1 MLRIE
6 FRGIFA
12 LHGPANPFYRNGLAD
27 CRAIFAGMTK
37 SMTGFGAA
45 VLEDQNLSVRAEV
58 KSLNS
63 KTLDLSVRLP
73 RQVQDKEFEIRNMVA
88 RVLDR
93 GKVQLNVEL
102 EHLSKASSASQ
113 LNAEL
118 LHYHFSAV
126 LEETKKFPVA
136 IDHSHIL
143 QSVLRMPE
151 VMSPSNGRES
161 KEQEW
166 QLIQQACEQAI
177 RACDEFRA
185 LEGKNLAAKV
195 KEYIQNIRALLDQVL
210 GLDPERN
217 ENVRQRLEE
226 KLGAIRGEATFDQNR
241 FEQEMIYYLEKM
253 DISEEKTRLSAHLS
267 HFLEVM
273 DTEDNAGRKLGFIA
287 QEIGREINTIGSK
300 ANHAGIQKLVVLMKD
315 DLEKIKEQGLNFL

>member
-1 MLRIE
+1 MI
-6 FRGIFA
+6 
-12 LHGPANPFYRNGLAD
+12 
-27 CRAIFAGMTK
+27 K

-45 VLEDQNLSVRAEV
+45 LEEDQSVSVRAEV

-73 RQVQDKEFEIRNMVA
+73 RQLQDKEFEIRNMVA
-88 RVLDR
+88 KILER
-93 GKVQLNVEL
+93 GKVLLNAEI
-102 EHLSKASSASQ
+102 EYQSKAGSASQ

-118 LHYHFSAV
+118 LHYHFSSV
-126 LEETKKFPVA
+126 LEETKKFPVE

-151 VMSPSNGRES
+151 VMSPSSGRENR
-161 KEQEW
+161 EQEW
-166 QLIQQACEQAI
+166 LLVQQACEKAI
-177 RACDEFRA
+177 LACNEFRI
-185 LEGKNLAAKV
+185 LEGRNLATKV
-195 KEYIQNIRALLDQVL
+195 KEYIENIRSLLFQVMD
-210 GLDPERN
+210 LDPERN
-217 ENVRQRLEE
+217 DNLRQRLEE
-226 KLGAIRGEATFDQNR
+226 KLGSIRSEANFDQNR

-253 DISEEKTRLSAHLS
+253 DISEEKIRLSAHLD

-273 DTEDNAGRKLGFIA
+273 EKEENAGRKLGFIA

>member
-1 MLRIE
+1 MDSPQLRKKSAQLRP
-6 FRGIFA
+6 FRMGTY
-12 LHGPANPFYRNGLAD
+12 LCP
-27 CRAIFAGMTK
+27 MTK
-37 SMTGFGAA
+37 SMTGFGSAQ
-45 VLEDQNLSVRAEV
+45 LEDQNLSVRVEV

-73 RQVQDKEFEIRNMVA
+73 RQLQDKEFEIRNMVS

-93 GKVQLNVEL
+93 GKVLLNAEL
-102 EHLSKASSASQ
+102 EYLSKASAASQ

-118 LHYHFSAV
+118 LHYHFAAV
-126 LEETKKFPVA
+126 LDETRKLPVE

-151 VMSPSNGRES
+151 VMAPSNGRENR
-161 KEQEW
+161 EQEW
-166 QLIQQACEQAI
+166 LLVQAACEKAIQAC
-177 RACDEFRA
+177 DDFRV
-185 LEGKNLAAKV
+185 LEGRNLSLKV
-195 KEYIQNIRALLDQVL
+195 EEYLSNIRSLLNQVVL
-210 GLDPERN
+210 LDPERS
-217 ENVRQRLEE
+217 ENVRMRLEE
-226 KLGAIRGEATFDQNR
+226 KLGALRADSAFDQNR

-253 DISEEKTRLSAHLS
+253 DISEEKTRLAAHLD

-273 DTEDNAGRKLGFIA
+273 KNEENAGRKLGFIA

>member
-1 MLRIE
+1 MI
-6 FRGIFA
+6 
-12 LHGPANPFYRNGLAD
+12 
-27 CRAIFAGMTK
+27 K

-45 VLEDQNLSVRAEV
+45 LEEDHNVSVRAEV

-73 RQVQDKEFEIRNMVA
+73 RQLQDKEFEIRNMVA
-88 RVLDR
+88 KILER
-93 GKVQLNVEL
+93 GKVLISAEL
-102 EHLSKASSASQ
+102 EYQSKAGSASQ

-118 LHYHFSAV
+118 LHYHFSTV
-126 LEETKKFPVA
+126 LEETKKFPVE

-151 VMSPSNGRES
+151 VMSPSSGRENR
-161 KEQEW
+161 EQEW
-166 QLIQQACEQAI
+166 LLVQQACEKAI
-177 RACDEFRA
+177 LACNEFRI
-185 LEGKNLAAKV
+185 LEGRNLAAKV
-195 KEYIQNIRALLDQVL
+195 NEYIENIRSLLFQVIE
-210 GLDPERN
+210 LDPERN
-217 ENVRQRLEE
+217 DNIRQRLEE
-226 KLGAIRGEATFDQNR
+226 KLGSIRNEANFDQNR

-253 DISEEKTRLSAHLS
+253 DISEEKTRLSAHLD

-273 DTEDNAGRKLGFIA
+273 EKEENAGRKLGFIA

-315 DLEKIKEQGLNFL
+315 DLEKIKEQGMNFL

>member
-1 MLRIE
+1 MI
-6 FRGIFA
+6 
-12 LHGPANPFYRNGLAD
+12 
-27 CRAIFAGMTK
+27 K

-45 VLEDQNLSVRAEV
+45 TIEEQGLSVRAEV

-73 RQVQDKEFEIRNMVA
+73 RQLQDKEFEIRNMVA
-88 RVLDR
+88 KVLER
-93 GKVQLNVEL
+93 GKVMLNVEL
-102 EHLSKASSASQ
+102 EYLSRAANASQ

-118 LHYHFSAV
+118 LHYHFSSV
-126 LEETKKFPVA
+126 LEETRKLPVE

-151 VMSPSNGRES
+151 VMAPSNGRENCD
-161 KEQEW
+161 QEW
-166 QLIQQACEQAI
+166 QLVQNACEKAL
-177 RACDEFRA
+177 RACEEFRM

-195 KEYIQNIRALLDQVL
+195 LEYIRNIQQLLDDIVRA
-210 GLDPERN
+210 DPERN
-217 ENVRQRLEE
+217 ETVRQRLEE
-226 KLGAIRGEATFDQNR
+226 KLSILRGESTFDSNR

-253 DISEEKTRLSAHLS
+253 DISEEKIRLSAHLN
-267 HFLEVM
+267 HFIEVM
-273 DTEDNAGRKLGFIA
+273 EKEENAGRKLGFIA

-300 ANHAGIQKLVVLMKD
+300 ANHAGIQKMVVLMKD

>member
-1 MLRIE
+1 MI
-6 FRGIFA
+6 
-12 LHGPANPFYRNGLAD
+12 
-27 CRAIFAGMTK
+27 K

-45 VLEDQNLSVRAEV
+45 LEEDQSVSVRAEV

-73 RQVQDKEFEIRNMVA
+73 RQLQDKEFEIRNMVA
-88 RVLDR
+88 KILER
-93 GKVQLNVEL
+93 GKVLLNAEI
-102 EHLSKASSASQ
+102 EYQSKAGSASQ

-118 LHYHFSAV
+118 LHYHFSSV
-126 LEETKKFPVA
+126 LEETKKFPVE

-151 VMSPSNGRES
+151 VMSPSSGRENR
-161 KEQEW
+161 EQEW
-166 QLIQQACEQAI
+166 LLVQQACEKAI
-177 RACDEFRA
+177 LACNEFRI
-185 LEGKNLAAKV
+185 LEGRNLAAKV
-195 KEYIQNIRALLDQVL
+195 NEYIENIRTLLFQVIE
-210 GLDPERN
+210 LDPERN
-217 ENVRQRLEE
+217 DNLRQRLEE
-226 KLGAIRGEATFDQNR
+226 KLGSIRSEANFDQNR

-253 DISEEKTRLSAHLS
+253 DISEEKIRLSAHLD

-273 DTEDNAGRKLGFIA
+273 EKEENAGRKLGFIA

>member
-1 MLRIE
+1 
-6 FRGIFA
+6 
-12 LHGPANPFYRNGLAD
+12 
-27 CRAIFAGMTK
+27 MTK

-45 VLEDQNLSVRAEV
+45 VEEDQIVSVRAEV

-63 KTLDLSVRLP
+63 KTLDLNIRLP
-73 RQVQDKEFEIRNMVA
+73 RQMQDKEFEIRNMVA
-88 RVLDR
+88 RILDR
-93 GKVQLNVEL
+93 GKILLNVEL
-102 EHLSKASSASQ
+102 EYQSKASTASQ

-118 LHYHFSAV
+118 LHYHFSTV
-126 LEETKKFPVA
+126 LEETKKFPVE

-151 VMSPSNGRES
+151 VMSASNGKENR
-161 KEQEW
+161 EQEW
-166 QLIQQACEQAI
+166 LLVQKACEKAI

-185 LEGKNLAAKV
+185 LEGRNLATKV
-195 KEYIQNIRALLDQVL
+195 KEYIENIRALLGQVL
-210 GLDPERN
+210 ELDPERN

-226 KLGAIRGEATFDQNR
+226 KLAGIKNEANLDQNR
-241 FEQEMIYYLEKM
+241 LEQEMIYYLEKM
-253 DISEEKTRLSAHLS
+253 DISEEKIRLSAHLD

-273 DTEDNAGRKLGFIA
+273 EKEENAGRKLGFIS

>member
-1 MLRIE
+1 
-6 FRGIFA
+6 
-12 LHGPANPFYRNGLAD
+12 
-27 CRAIFAGMTK
+27 
-37 SMTGFGAA
+37 MTGFGAA
-45 VLEDQNLSVRAEV
+45 LEEDQSVSVRAEV

-73 RQVQDKEFEIRNMVA
+73 RQLLDKEFEIRNMVA
-88 RVLDR
+88 KILER
-93 GKVQLNVEL
+93 GKVLLNAEI
-102 EHLSKASSASQ
+102 EYQSKAGSASQ

-118 LHYHFSAV
+118 LHYHFSSV
-126 LEETKKFPVA
+126 LEETKKFPVE

-151 VMSPSNGRES
+151 VMSPSSGRENR
-161 KEQEW
+161 EQEW
-166 QLIQQACEQAI
+166 LLVQQACEKAI
-177 RACDEFRA
+177 LACNEFRI
-185 LEGKNLAAKV
+185 LEGRNLATKV
-195 KEYIQNIRALLDQVL
+195 KEYIENIRSLLFQVMD
-210 GLDPERN
+210 LDPERN
-217 ENVRQRLEE
+217 DNLRQRLEE
-226 KLGAIRGEATFDQNR
+226 KLGSIRSEANFDQNR

-253 DISEEKTRLSAHLS
+253 DISEEKIRLSAHLD

-273 DTEDNAGRKLGFIA
+273 EKEENAGRKLGFIA

>member
-1 MLRIE
+1 MI
-6 FRGIFA
+6 
-12 LHGPANPFYRNGLAD
+12 
-27 CRAIFAGMTK
+27 K

-45 VLEDQNLSVRAEV
+45 LEEDHNVSVRAEV

-73 RQVQDKEFEIRNMVA
+73 RQLQDKEFEIRNMVA
-88 RVLDR
+88 KILER
-93 GKVQLNVEL
+93 GKVLISAEL
-102 EHLSKASSASQ
+102 EYQSKAGSASQ

-118 LHYHFSAV
+118 LHYHFSTV
-126 LEETKKFPVA
+126 LEETKKFPVE

-151 VMSPSNGRES
+151 VMSPSSGRENR
-161 KEQEW
+161 EQEW
-166 QLIQQACEQAI
+166 LLVQQACEKAI
-177 RACDEFRA
+177 HSCNEFRI
-185 LEGKNLAAKV
+185 LEGRNLAAKV
-195 KEYIQNIRALLDQVL
+195 NEYIENIRSLLFQVIE
-210 GLDPERN
+210 LDPERN
-217 ENVRQRLEE
+217 DNIRQRLEE
-226 KLGAIRGEATFDQNR
+226 KLGSIRNEANFDQNR

-253 DISEEKTRLSAHLS
+253 DISEEKTRLSAHLD

-273 DTEDNAGRKLGFIA
+273 EKEENAGRKLGFIA

-315 DLEKIKEQGLNFL
+315 DLEKIKEQGMNFL